1 MEVASKW
8 QIQEAKSKL
17 SELIDTVLKKGPQFI
32 TRRGETVAVI
42 VSADDFKKLTNPK
55 RGIVQKIQSAPR
67 VDLELRSN

>member
-1 MEVASKW
+1 MEVVSKW

-32 TRRGETVAVI
+32 TRRGETVVVL
-42 VSADDFKKLTNPK
+42 VSVDDFEKLTNSK

-67 VDLELRSN
+67 VDLELRGN